1 MLLQAIDS
9 QPSQSQPSQSYV
21 ITPAREDRK
30 PIKPK
35 TETDYGIDDA
45 NSDDSSEDEGH
56 PKKMIPEWA
65 QREFPNICTI
75 VKPN

>member
-9 QPSQSQPSQSYV
+9 EPCQSYE

-30 PIKPK
+30 PMKPK

-45 NSDDSSEDEGH
+45 NSDDSSEDEGR
-56 PKKMIPEWA
+56 PKKKVPEWA
-65 QREFPNICTI
+65 QREFPNIRTI
-75 VKPN
+75 VEPN